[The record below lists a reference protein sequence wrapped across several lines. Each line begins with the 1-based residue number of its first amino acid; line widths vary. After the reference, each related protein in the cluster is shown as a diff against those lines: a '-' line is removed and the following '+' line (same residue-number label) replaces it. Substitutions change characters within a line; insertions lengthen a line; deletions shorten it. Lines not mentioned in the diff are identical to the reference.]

1 MESNNVASGF
11 GGKEIFRLRRLRTKI
26 TNAMNVVCVALIGK
40 KNNPLYIR
48 STTEDPDDLTYTYMV
63 HRYVT

>member
-1 MESNNVASGF
+1 
-11 GGKEIFRLRRLRTKI
+11 
-26 TNAMNVVCVALIGK
+26 MNVVCVALIGK

-63 HRYVT
+63 HRYVTLVNTRIVVHVFYFTSPFLFSIFVVLN